1 MNVGIL
7 IYTIGHSKIT
17 KKTVSYPKIFKIIG
31 VLKYS
36 KGTLKYLK
44 GTVTLKYLYY
54 CGSVNHFINRLQAS
68 SVLKFTS
75 EPMVNNRCN
84 FLDVGFSVN
93 GDGFVKMSVFINPT
107 DHGTCTNF

>member
-17 KKTVSYPKIFKIIG
+17 KKNSYPKIFKIIG

-44 GTVTLKYLYY
+44 GTVALKYLKLLWQ
-54 CGSVNHFINRLQAS
+54 C
-68 SVLKFTS
+68 
-75 EPMVNNRCN
+75 
-84 FLDVGFSVN
+84 
-93 GDGFVKMSVFINPT
+93 
-107 DHGTCTNF
+107 